1 MRLGQEGEDL
11 AVRHLKKKGYRIIER
26 NYKNPLGEIDIIAY
40 ESGSIVFIEVKA
52 RSSDEF
58 GMPLEAVHR
67 KKQEKMKQVA
77 LIYLKRFKTEVP
89 ARFDVVSIYRGR
101 VPTEVEIIKNA
112 FET

>member
-1 MRLGQEGEDL
+1 MHLGKEGEDL

-40 ESGSIVFIEVKA
+40 ESGSVVFIEVKT
-52 RSSDEF
+52 RSTDEF
-58 GMPLEAVHR
+58 GMPVEAVHR

-77 LIYLKRFKTEVP
+77 LMYLKRFKTEMP
-89 ARFDVVSIYRGR
+89 ARFDVVSVYAGR
-101 VPTEVEIIKNA
+101 VEAEVEIIKNA